1 MSKITPC
8 VLLVND
14 IHISKDNIPDFNAN
28 WNETLSVCDRMNIQ
42 QIAFGGDLFMS
53 RSAQTLDVLLAVH
66 DALLTAG
73 KRGIN
78 VTLSNGNHDKINQE
92 AIRGYCHVF
101 DQHDNVLVADD
112 TTSLLASEDWNFI
125 LHMIAYFPENGSFT
139 EKLDKL
145 TSTGLDKKR
154 KNYLYIHEG
163 INGALSQP
171 NEKELPPNI
180 FKVFDKVFVGHYHNR
195 CTIDGTNVEYI
206 GSSRQMNFGEDEEK
220 GYTVIYP
227 DGHYEFIK
235 NQVNT
240 RYLVMD
246 VPVEKTGIHLSDEL
260 EEIKEDARYRVKV
273 RVHTSSAKAS
283 GIDKEKLLK
292 AGASKVEV
300 VTEDPEIT
308 EVAGSSLFEK
318 FDNHKI
324 KETYSNFCAEKEIDD
339 VELGLSYLSKIEE
352 PCGN

>member
-1 MSKITPC
+1 MSKINPC

-28 WNETLSVCDRMNIQ
+28 WNEVLSVCDRMNIQ

-53 RSAQTLDVLLAVH
+53 RSAQTLEVLLTVH
-66 DALLTAG
+66 DALQTAG

-78 VTLSNGNHDKINQE
+78 VTLANGNHDRINQE

-101 DQHDNVLVADD
+101 DQHANVLVVDE
-112 TTSLLASEDWNFI
+112 TTSLLASGDWDFV
-125 LHMIAYFPENGSFT
+125 LHIIPYFPENGSFI

-145 TSTGLDKKR
+145 IATGLDKRR

-163 INGALSQP
+163 INGALSQS
-171 NEKELPPNI
+171 NEKELSPNI
-180 FKVFDKVFVGHYHNR
+180 FRIFDKVFVGHYHNR
-195 CTIDGTNVEYI
+195 CIIEGTNIEYI
-206 GSSRQMNFGEDEEK
+206 GSARQMNFGEDEEK
-220 GYTVIYP
+220 GYTIIYP

-246 VPVEKTGIHLSDEL
+246 VPMEKTGIHLSDEL
-260 EEIKEDARYRVKV
+260 EEIKEDGRYRVKV
-273 RVHTSSAKAS
+273 RVHTTSAKATS
-283 GIDKEKLLK
+283 INKEKLLQ

-300 VTEDPEIT
+300 VTEDPQIT
-308 EVAGSSLFEK
+308 EVAGSSFFEK

-324 KETYSNFCAEKEIDD
+324 KETYEVFCAEKEVED
-339 VELGLSYLSKIEE
+339 VELGLSYLSKIV
-352 PCGN
+352 